1 MTGPDAPG
9 FEPIAI
15 VGRGCVLPGAL
26 SPGQFWDNIA
36 SGRVSLDA
44 VRPEDW
50 RLPPAGFGT
59 GTGPGPRAMATAG
72 LVRGFAEAFDPE
84 GFAADAEQVA
94 AYDPALQWVLHAGR
108 AALREAGDHARP
120 ARTGLILGNLGYPS
134 RSLAAYAERIWLA
147 GHPDLHAALPEVPSA
162 ADARARFCS
171 GMWAHTAANALGLQG
186 GSLALD
192 AACASALYA
201 VKIACDRLHD
211 GTADLMLAGAVS
223 GCDGLI
229 IHSGFEVLGALSP
242 SGRSRPFQRGAD
254 GLVPAEGA
262 ALLALIRLRDAVAA
276 RVPVLGVVR
285 GVGLSNDGRTGGFL
299 VPAEEGQV
307 RAMRAAYEQAGFGPE
322 TVELLECHAT
332 GTPLGDAVE
341 ARSAARLFG
350 GRQEPLPVTSVK
362 SNVGHLLT
370 ASGAAGLLKLL
381 SAIREGTFPATAGV
395 ADPID
400 ELRDGPLRLL
410 TANEPWP
417 GRRRR
422 AAISAFGFGGNNAH
436 LVIEPFDGTP
446 GAFSV
451 AVPGHAAGAGYPAP
465 AEIAIVAIGARVGGM
480 GADALRDALLS
491 GQAPGKPVPGI
502 EVALDGLRYPPRDL
516 GETLGQQ
523 VLVLEAARE
532 AAAGIELPPQRT
544 AVLIGMGCDP
554 ETARVHARRRL
565 DAWLS
570 QRAPGAGA
578 GAGDGFSPPLT
589 AARVLGAM
597 ANIAANRIGGQLGLA
612 GPGFAVC
619 AEEASG
625 IAALE
630 LAARALRAGEV
641 DAALVGAV
649 DLSDEPVHRAAVTE
663 LGLTTNPADA
673 AVVLVLKRLDDARR
687 DGDRVIALIDREPGG
702 PAPAEFFPVDLF
714 GVPHAARGL
723 LNVAAAGLALRHRA
737 LPIAGQ
743 RARPRLAAAT
753 ADVVTSVLGAPPAR
767 VRLRAADA
775 VPWAPGPVPRLHIY
789 SGATRSDVLAAV
801 ASGRESDTGPAR
813 LAVLAHD
820 PGHLAGRLAGA
831 CAWLDGGALRPPGVA
846 FREIPVSGETAF
858 VYTKGSAFYP
868 GMGSDLALAF
878 APLADGMDEAALVS
892 WIYEGREKPND
903 SLDQILAVGFIA
915 RLHTRITREVLGIE
929 PQAAIGYSSGESAAL
944 VALGVWNDVTAMS
957 ADARASGLFTR
968 DLGGELRAV
977 RRFWA
982 RNGIVGERWA
992 GYILSADPER
1002 VRAMVAGERAV
1013 HLTAVCAPGTCVVAG
1028 EEQACAAFAERF
1040 DPGSRIR
1047 IQYDLVAHAPELA
1060 DVRDR
1065 WHALHRRPATSVPG
1079 IRFYRGA
1086 TGEWYYPT
1094 EQTAADAITE
1104 QMLSPVDF
1112 PNVIE
1117 RAWQDGV
1124 RVFIEHGPAAQCTN
1138 WIHRI
1143 LGDREHVAVALDTV
1157 RDQGMWSLSA
1167 AVAELAAA
1175 GVAVR
1180 HDALAAYLGTSPAR
1194 PKPGGGATIS
1204 LPKRLPAPVLEQP
1217 VLEQPVLEQAAPQ
1230 HPASGHPASEYTLM
1244 ERAPD
1249 LAPVP
1254 SGRQPLVAGR
1264 AVPQPQ
1270 PASAQP
1276 APALAAA
1283 APAWQASVI
1292 AAHKQYLD
1300 LQAAAH
1306 ARFLAGR
1313 ASAAKLVAAASA
1325 QGWAPPGY
1333 FEPQPPETYPAPQA
1347 PSRGLAPGEGAV
1359 GEGLPHAWRGHRW
1372 GHPPGGNTVHPGPR
1386 FDRGQLEHLAAGR
1399 ISDLFGPMF
1408 AIQDAD
1414 VRQARMPGPPLL
1426 LADRVTGIDAAQG
1439 SLGQGIIWTETDVHA
1454 GAWYLDPAGR
1464 MPAGLVVEAGQADL
1478 LLISWL
1484 GADLRNRGERVYRL
1498 LGSEVTFH
1506 AAPPGPGQTLSFEIR
1521 VTGHVAH
1528 GPVRL
1533 FFFEYDCHAG
1543 DTLLLTV
1550 RGGQAGF
1557 FNDDELASTGGVL
1570 WDASAVSPP
1579 PDAPQDPPAARCTR
1593 SAFDS
1598 DAIGALAQGRPDAC
1612 FGPGWEATRAHVRTP
1627 RIGSGRLRL
1636 LDEIPVLDPS
1646 GGPWGRGYLR
1656 AETAISPDDWYF
1668 DGHFHNDPCMPGTLM
1683 SEGCL
1688 QAVSFYL
1695 AARGYTITRDG
1706 WRFEPV
1712 PGRTA
1717 RMRCRGQVTP
1727 DSKQLTYEVFVSE
1740 VSASPFPAVIAD
1752 VLVTVDG
1759 VKALH
1764 VADCAVR
1771 LVPDWPLEHWRHL
1784 GPPAVQR
1791 TAQPVPLQRLGGL
1804 AGHRDAG
1811 PVAEA
1816 GGVPLGYA
1824 SLLACAWGKPTDGLG
1839 PMAEAFTGARR
1850 GPRLPGPP
1858 YHFMSRVIAVEGPYQ
1873 GMAVGSAVAAEYD
1886 VPDEAWYFADNAERT
1901 MPAAALM
1908 EIALQPCGWLG
1919 CYVGSP
1925 VQIDAELLFRNLDGD
1940 VRVLREVRPGTRVV
1954 RTRAEL
1960 AGVSRAAGMIIETF
1974 RVECHADGEPLLAGT
1989 AVFGYFLTT
1998 AFEQQPG
2005 LPPSPAEQERLT
2017 QPCEHAPA
2025 LYYPDPA
2032 RRAHQAGPML
2042 MMLDRIT
2049 GYWPAGGA
2057 AGLGR
2062 LRAEQDID
2070 PGEWFFR
2077 AHFFQDPVMPGS
2089 LGVEAMCQLLQ
2100 WYLLE
2105 RGATAALPA
2114 PRFEPIMTGQPLTWK
2129 YRGQVQPTDG
2139 QLTVELEIT
2148 AAGQDDRGS
2157 YALADGW
2164 LWVDGHRIYHVAGLG
2179 MRVVPGD
2186 QPPTGL

>member
-1 MTGPDAPG
+1 MS
-9 FEPIAI
+9 EPIAI

-26 SPGQFWDNIA
+26 SPGQFWDNVA
-36 SGRVSLDA
+36 SGRVSLEA

-50 RLPPAGFGT
+50 RLPPAAVGAGA
-59 GTGPGPRAMATAG
+59 GAGRGPATMATAG
-72 LVRGFAEAFDPE
+72 LVRGFAEVFDPE
-84 GFAADAEQVA
+84 GFAVDADQVV
-94 AYDPALQWVLHAGR
+94 AYDPALTWVLHAGR

-120 ARTGLILGNLGYPS
+120 ARSGLILGNLGYPS

-147 GHPDLHAALPEVPSA
+147 GHPDLRAAFPEVPSA
-162 ADARARFCS
+162 ADPRARFCS
-171 GMWAHTAANALGLQG
+171 GMWAHTAASALGLRG

-201 VKIACDRLHD
+201 IKIACDRLHD
-211 GTADLMLAGAVS
+211 AAADLMLAGAVS

-229 IHSGFEVLGALSP
+229 IDSGFQALGALSP

-262 ALLALIRLRDAVAA
+262 ALLALMRLRDAVAA

-285 GVGLSNDGRTGGFL
+285 GIGLSNDGRAGGFL
-299 VPAEEGQV
+299 APSEEGQV
-307 RAMRAAYEQAGFGPE
+307 RAMHAAYEQAGFGPE

-341 ARSAARLFG
+341 ARSAARFFG
-350 GRQEPLPVTSVK
+350 GRQSPLPIGSVK

-381 SAIREGTFPATAGV
+381 SAINEGTFPATADV
-395 ADPID
+395 TDPID
-400 ELRDGPLRLL
+400 EFRDGPLRLL
-410 TANEPWP
+410 TGTESWS

-422 AAISAFGFGGNNAH
+422 AAINAFGFGGNNAH
-436 LVIEPFDGTP
+436 LIIEAYDGMP
-446 GAFSV
+446 ESLRV
-451 AVPGHAAGAGYPAP
+451 AVPGSITTSGHPAP
-465 AEIAIVAIGARVGGM
+465 ANVAIVAIGARVGGM
-480 GADALRDALLS
+480 GAGAFRDAVLS
-491 GQAPGKPVPGI
+491 GQAPDKPVPDI

-532 AAAGIELPPQRT
+532 AAAGIDLPPRRT

-565 DAWLS
+565 DAWLPPRYS
-570 QRAPGAGA
+570 SGRRAPGPRA

-597 ANIAANRIGGQLGLA
+597 ANIAANRISGQLGLS
-612 GPGFAVC
+612 GPGFAVS

-625 IAALE
+625 IVALE
-630 LAARALRAGEV
+630 LAARALRAREV

-663 LGLTTNPADA
+663 LGLPTSPADA

-687 DGDRVIALIDREPGG
+687 DGDPVIALIDREPGG
-702 PAPAEFFPVDLF
+702 PATAGSFPDDLF
-714 GVPHAARGL
+714 GAPHAARGL
-723 LNVAAAGLALRHRA
+723 LNVAAAALALRHRA
-737 LPIAGQ
+737 RPAAGQ
-743 RARPRLAAAT
+743 RAEPRLAATT
-753 ADVVTSVLGAPPAR
+753 ADVVTPVLGAAPAR

-775 VPWAPGPVPRLHIY
+775 APWAPGPVPRLHIY
-789 SGATRSDVLAAV
+789 SGATRSDVLGAV

-813 LAVLAHD
+813 LAVLAGD
-820 PGHLAGRLAGA
+820 PVHLAGQLAAARG
-831 CAWLDGGALRPPGVA
+831 WLDGDALRPPGVA
-846 FREIPVSGETAF
+846 FREIPVSGQTAF

-878 APLADGMDEAALVS
+878 APLADGIDEAALAS
-892 WIYEGREKPND
+892 WVYEGREKPND
-903 SLDQILAVGFIA
+903 SLDQILAVGFVA

-944 VALGVWNDVTAMS
+944 VALGAWNDVTAMS
-957 ADARASGLFTR
+957 VDARTSGLFTH

-977 RRFWA
+977 RHYWA
-982 RNGIVGERWA
+982 RNGIAGERWA
-992 GYILSADPER
+992 GYILAADPEQ
-1002 VRAMVAGERAV
+1002 VRAIIRGERAV
-1013 HLTAVCAPGTCVVAG
+1013 HLTAVCAPGTCVIAG
-1028 EEQACAAFAERF
+1028 EEHACTAFAERF
-1040 DPGSRIR
+1040 DPASRIR

-1065 WHALHRRPATSVPG
+1065 WHALHRRPTTSVPG

-1086 TGEWYYPT
+1086 TGDWYHPT
-1094 EQTAADAITE
+1094 EQAAADAITE
-1104 QMLSPVDF
+1104 QMLSPVNF
-1112 PNVIE
+1112 PTVIE
-1117 RAWQDGV
+1117 RAWHDGV

-1138 WIHRI
+1138 WIRRI
-1143 LGDREHVAVALDTV
+1143 LGEREHVAVALDTV
-1157 RDQGMWSLSA
+1157 RDQGLWSLSA

-1175 GVAVR
+1175 GVPVR
-1180 HDALAAYLGTSPAR
+1180 HDALAAYLGTSPAVLDNTVPEPTR
-1194 PKPGGGATIS
+1194 GATIS
-1204 LPKRLPAPVLEQP
+1204 LPKRLPAPVLEQ
-1217 VLEQPVLEQAAPQ
+1217 AAPQ
-1230 HPASGHPASEYTLM
+1230 GSASGNTAPEYALM

-1249 LAPVP
+1249 LAPRP
-1254 SGRQPLVAGR
+1254 A
-1264 AVPQPQ
+1264 AVSMSAV
-1270 PASAQP
+1270 PASA
-1276 APALAAA
+1276 AL
-1283 APAWQASVI
+1283 AWQASVT

-1300 LQAAAH
+1300 IQAAAH
-1306 ARFLAGR
+1306 TRFLTGR
-1313 ASAAKLVAAASA
+1313 ASAATLVA
-1325 QGWAPPGY
+1325 PVI
-1333 FEPQPPETYPAPQA
+1333 T
-1347 PSRGLAPGEGAV
+1347 PSVTG
-1359 GEGLPHAWRGHRW
+1359 
-1372 GHPPGGNTVHPGPR
+1372 HPGPR
-1386 FDRGQLEHLAAGR
+1386 FDRAQLEHLASGR
-1399 ISDLFGPMF
+1399 VSDLFGPMF
-1408 AIQDAD
+1408 AVQDAD
-1414 VRQARMPGPPLL
+1414 ARQTRMPGPPLL
-1426 LADRVTGIDAAQG
+1426 LADRVTGIDAGQG
-1439 SLGQGIIWTETDVHA
+1439 SLDKGVIWTETDVHA
-1454 GAWYLDPAGR
+1454 SAWYLDPAGR

-1498 LGSEVTFH
+1498 LGSDVTFH

-1521 VTGHVAH
+1521 VVGHVVH

-1543 DTLLLTV
+1543 DTLVLTV
-1550 RGGQAGF
+1550 RDGQAGF
-1557 FNDDELASTGGVL
+1557 FNDDELANTGGVL

-1579 PDAPQDPPAARCTR
+1579 PDAPLDPPAVRCTR

-1598 DAIGALAQGRPDAC
+1598 DAIHAFTQGRPDAC

-1627 RIGSGRLRL
+1627 RTGSGRLRL
-1636 LDEIPVLDPS
+1636 LDEIPVFDPA

-1656 AETAISPDDWYF
+1656 AQAAISPGDWYF

-1695 AARGYTITRDG
+1695 TACGHTISRDG

-1727 DSKQLTYEVFVSE
+1727 DSKQLTYEVFISE
-1740 VSASPFPAVIAD
+1740 VSASPLPTVIAD

-1784 GPPAVQR
+1784 GPSAVQR
-1791 TAQPVPLQRLGGL
+1791 TAQPVPPQQLGGL

-1839 PMAEAFTGARR
+1839 PMAEAFVGVRR

-1858 YHFMSRVIAVEGPYQ
+1858 YHFVTRIIAVEGPYQ
-1873 GMAVGSAVAAEYD
+1873 GMAVGSAVTAEYD
-1886 VPDEAWYFADNAERT
+1886 VPAEAWYFADNAERT
-1901 MPAAALM
+1901 MPTAALM

-1925 VQIDAELLFRNLDGD
+1925 VQIDAELLFRNLDGN
-1940 VRVLREVRPGTRVV
+1940 VQVLREVRPGTRTV

-1960 AGVSRAAGMIIETF
+1960 ANVSRAAGMIIETF
-1974 RVECHADGEPLLAGT
+1974 RIECQADGGPLLAGT

-2005 LPPSPAEQERLT
+2005 LPPSPAERERLT
-2017 QPCEHAPA
+2017 ESCEHAPA

-2032 RRAHQAGPML
+2032 RRARQAGPML

-2049 GYWPAGGA
+2049 GYWPEGGA

-2062 LRAEQDID
+2062 LRAEKDID

-2100 WYLLE
+2100 WYLID
-2105 RGATAALPA
+2105 RGATASSARA
-2114 PRFEPIMTGQPLTWK
+2114 RFEPIMTGQPLTWK
-2129 YRGQVQPTDG
+2129 YRGQVRPTDG

-2148 AAGQDDRGS
+2148 AAGQDDRGR
-2157 YALADGW
+2157 YAIADGW
-2164 LWVDGHRIYHVAGLG
+2164 LWVDGRRIYHVAGLG

-2186 QPPTGL
+2186 PPTTGAAGP

>member
-1 MTGPDAPG
+1 MSSFPGGIGGVVPPGASRAGPDAPG
-9 FEPIAI
+9 FEPIAV

-36 SGRVSLDA
+36 SGRVNLDA
-44 VRPEDW
+44 VRPEEW
-50 RLPPAGFGT
+50 RLPPTALGLGAAS
-59 GTGPGPRAMATAG
+59 GPGAMATAG
-72 LVRGFAEAFDPE
+72 LVRGFAEVFDPA
-84 GFAADAEQVA
+84 GFAVDAEQVA

-134 RSLAAYAERIWLA
+134 RSLAAYAERVWLA
-147 GHPDLHAALPEVPSA
+147 DRPDLLAALPEVPSA

-171 GMWAHTAANALGLQG
+171 GMWAHTAANALGLHG

-201 VKIACDRLHD
+201 AKIACDRLHD

-229 IHSGFEVLGALSP
+229 INSGFEVLGALSP

-254 GLVPAEGA
+254 GLVPAEGV
-262 ALLALIRLRDAVAA
+262 ALLALMRLRDAAA
-276 RVPVLGVVR
+276 AGVPVLGVVR

-299 VPAEEGQV
+299 LPAEEGQI
-307 RAMRAAYEQAGFGPE
+307 RAMRAAYQQAGFGPE

-332 GTPLGDAVE
+332 GTPLGDVVE
-341 ARSAARLFG
+341 ARSTARIFA
-350 GRQEPLPVTSVK
+350 GRPEPLPIGSVK

-381 SAIREGTFPATAGV
+381 AAIDDGTFPSTADV

-400 ELRDGPLRLL
+400 ELRDGSLRLL
-410 TANEPWP
+410 TANESWS

-436 LVIEPFDGTP
+436 LVIEAFDGTP
-446 GAFSV
+446 GTFSV
-451 AVPGHAAGAGYPAP
+451 AVPGFGTANGHLAP

-480 GADALRDALLS
+480 GVDALREALLS
-491 GQAPGKPVPGI
+491 GQVPDEPVPDT

-532 AAAGIELPPQRT
+532 AAGGIELPAQRT

-554 ETARVHARRRL
+554 ETARVNARRRL
-565 DAWLS
+565 NAWLS
-570 QRAPGAGA
+570 PGESTADA
-578 GAGDGFSPPLT
+578 VAGDGFSPPLT

-630 LAARALRAGEV
+630 LAARALRAREV

-649 DLSDEPVHRAAVTE
+649 DLSDEPVHRAAAAE
-663 LGLTTNPADA
+663 LGLTANPADA

-687 DGDRVIALIDREPGG
+687 DGDQVIALIDAEPGG
-702 PAPAEFFPVDLF
+702 SPPAECFPDDLF
-714 GVPHAARGL
+714 GAPHAARGL
-723 LNVAAAGLALRHRA
+723 LTVAAAGLALRHRA
-737 LPIAGQ
+737 RPAAGQ
-743 RARPRLAAAT
+743 RALPRLAAAT
-753 ADVVTSVLGAPPAR
+753 ADVVTPVLGASPAH

-775 VPWAPGPVPRLHIY
+775 APWAAGPVPRLHIY

-801 ASGRESDTGPAR
+801 TAGRESDTGPAR
-813 LAVLAHD
+813 LAVLARA
-820 PGHLAGRLAGA
+820 PEHLAGQLAA
-831 CAWLDGGALRPPGVA
+831 ARAWLDGDALRPPGAA
-846 FREIPVSGETAF
+846 FREIPITGETAF

-892 WIYEGREKPND
+892 WIHEGREKPND

-915 RLHTRITREVLGIE
+915 RLHTRITRQVLGLQ

-944 VALGVWNDVTAMS
+944 VALGVWNDVTALS
-957 ADARASGLFTR
+957 VDARASGLFTH

-982 RNGIVGERWA
+982 RHGIAGERWA
-992 GYILSADPER
+992 GYILAADPEQ

-1028 EEQACAAFAERF
+1028 EEQACAAFVERF
-1040 DPGSRIR
+1040 GSASRIR
-1047 IQYDLVAHAPELA
+1047 IQYDLVAHAPELV

-1065 WHALHRRPATSVPG
+1065 WHALHRRPTTSVPG

-1086 TGEWYYPT
+1086 TGDWYYPT

-1112 PNVIE
+1112 PAVIE

-1124 RVFIEHGPAAQCTN
+1124 RVFVEQGPAAQCTN

-1157 RDQGMWSLSA
+1157 RDQSLWSLSA

-1175 GVAVR
+1175 GVPVR
-1180 HDALAAYLGTSPAR
+1180 HDALAAYLATSDAR
-1194 PKPGGGATIS
+1194 PKPSRGATIS
-1204 LPKRLPAPVLEQP
+1204 LPKRLPAPVLEQ
-1217 VLEQPVLEQAAPQ
+1217 AAPQ
-1230 HPASGHPASEYTLM
+1230 YSPSVNSAPEHTAAEYSLM

-1249 LAPVP
+1249 LAPRP
-1254 SGRQPLVAGR
+1254 TGRRPLVVDR
-1264 AVPQPQ
+1264 PHPHPQAR
-1270 PASAQP
+1270 PASP
-1276 APALAAA
+1276 VAAA
-1283 APAWQASVI
+1283 SAGQAAIV

-1306 ARFLAGR
+1306 TRFLSGR
-1313 ASAAKLVAAASA
+1313 ASAAELVAAAVRRGPPVIGA
-1325 QGWAPPGY
+1325 VTHAAAPRPEAAPVVTPVIAPPATG
-1333 FEPQPPETYPAPQA
+1333 
-1347 PSRGLAPGEGAV
+1347 R
-1359 GEGLPHAWRGHRW
+1359 
-1372 GHPPGGNTVHPGPR
+1372 PGPR
-1386 FDRGQLEHLAAGR
+1386 FNRAQLEHLASGR

-1408 AIQDAD
+1408 AVQDDD
-1414 VRQARMPGPPLL
+1414 VRQTRMPGPPLL
-1426 LADRVTGIDAAQG
+1426 LADRVVGIDAAQG
-1439 SLGQGIIWTETDVHA
+1439 SLGQGIIWTETDVRA

-1464 MPAGLVVEAGQADL
+1464 MPPGLVVEAGQADL

-1498 LGSEVTFH
+1498 LGSDVTFH

-1521 VTGHVAH
+1521 VTGHVVH
-1528 GPVRL
+1528 GPIRL

-1550 RGGQAGF
+1550 REGQAGF
-1557 FNDDELASTGGVL
+1557 FSDDELADTGGVL
-1570 WDASAVSPP
+1570 WDASAASPP
-1579 PDAPQDPPAARCTR
+1579 PDAPLDPPTVRCAR

-1598 DAIGALAQGRPDAC
+1598 DAIHALAQGRPDVC

-1636 LDEIPVLDPS
+1636 LNEVPVFDPS
-1646 GGPWGRGYLR
+1646 GGPWGRGYLK
-1656 AETAISPDDWYF
+1656 AETAVSRDDWYF

-1688 QAVSFYL
+1688 QAVSFFL
-1695 AARGYTITRDG
+1695 AARGDTITRDG

-1727 DSKQLTYEVFVSE
+1727 ESKQLTYEVFVSE
-1740 VSASPFPAVIAD
+1740 ASAGPFPTVIAD

-1771 LVPDWPLEHWRHL
+1771 LVPGWPLEHWRHL
-1784 GPPAVQR
+1784 GPPTIQP
-1791 TAQPVPLQRLGGL
+1791 TARPVPLQQLGGL
-1804 AGHRDAG
+1804 AGHHDAE
-1811 PVAEA
+1811 PIAEVD
-1816 GGVPLGYA
+1816 GLPLGYA

-1839 PMAEAFTGARR
+1839 PMAEAFVGARR

-1858 YHFMSRVIAVEGPYQ
+1858 YHFMSRIIAVEGPYQ
-1873 GMAVGSAVAAEYD
+1873 GMAVGSAVTAEYD

-1925 VQIDAELLFRNLDGD
+1925 VQIDAELLFRNLDGN

-1960 AGVSRAAGMIIETF
+1960 ANVSRAAGMIIETF
-1974 RVECHADGEPLLAGT
+1974 RIECHADGEPLLAGT
-1989 AVFGYFLTT
+1989 SVFGYFLTT

-2005 LPPSPAEQERLT
+2005 LPPSPAERGRLT
-2017 QPCEHAPA
+2017 RPCELTPA
-2025 LYYPDPA
+2025 LYHPDPA

-2049 GYWPAGGA
+2049 GYWPDGGA
-2057 AGLGR
+2057 AGLGQ
-2062 LRAEQDID
+2062 LRAEKDLD

-2089 LGVEAMCQLLQ
+2089 LGVEGMCQLLQ
-2100 WYLLE
+2100 WYLME
-2105 RGATAALPA
+2105 RGETVGVPGS
-2114 PRFEPIMTGQPLTWK
+2114 RFEPIMTGQPLTWK
-2129 YRGQVQPTDG
+2129 YRGQIQPTDG
-2139 QLTVELEIT
+2139 RLTVELEIT
-2148 AAGQDDRGS
+2148 AAGQDDRGR
-2157 YALADGW
+2157 YAIADGW
-2164 LWVDGHRIYHVAGLG
+2164 LWVDGRRIYQVAGLG
-2179 MRVVPGD
+2179 MRVIPGD
-2186 QPPTGL
+2186 QR

>member
-1 MTGPDAPG
+1 MSGSPGGIGGVVPPGASRAGPDAPG
-9 FEPIAI
+9 FEPIAV

-44 VRPEDW
+44 VRPEEW
-50 RLPPAGFGT
+50 RLPPTALGVGAAS
-59 GTGPGPRAMATAG
+59 GPGAMATAG
-72 LVRGFAEAFDPE
+72 LVRGFAEVFDPE
-84 GFAADAEQVA
+84 GFAVDAEQVA

-108 AALREAGDHARP
+108 AALRESRDHARP

-134 RSLAAYAERIWLA
+134 RSLAAYAERVWLA
-147 GHPDLHAALPEVPSA
+147 DHPDLLAALPEVPSA

-171 GMWAHTAANALGLQG
+171 GMWAHTAANALGLHG

-201 VKIACDRLHD
+201 AKIACDRLHD

-229 IHSGFEVLGALSP
+229 INSGFEVLGALSP

-254 GLVPAEGA
+254 GLVPAEGV
-262 ALLALIRLRDAVAA
+262 ALLALMRLRDAVAA
-276 RVPVLGVVR
+276 GVPVLGVVR

-299 VPAEEGQV
+299 LPAEEGQI
-307 RAMRAAYEQAGFGPE
+307 RAMRAAYRQAGFGPE

-341 ARSAARLFG
+341 ARSTARLFA
-350 GRQEPLPVTSVK
+350 GRPEPLPIGSVK

-381 SAIREGTFPATAGV
+381 SAIEDGTFPATADV

-400 ELRDGPLRLL
+400 ELRDGSLRLL
-410 TANEPWP
+410 TANESWS

-436 LVIEPFDGTP
+436 LVIEAFDGTP
-446 GAFSV
+446 GTFSV
-451 AVPGHAAGAGYPAP
+451 AVPGFGAANRHPVP
-465 AEIAIVAIGARVGGM
+465 AEVAIVAIGARVGGM

-491 GQAPGKPVPGI
+491 GQVLDKPAPDI

-532 AAAGIELPPQRT
+532 AVGGIELPPERT

-554 ETARVHARRRL
+554 ETARVNARRRL
-565 DAWLS
+565 NAWLS
-570 QRAPGAGA
+570 HRESRAGEV
-578 GAGDGFSPPLT
+578 AGDGFSPPLT

-612 GPGFAVC
+612 GPSFAVC

-630 LAARALRAGEV
+630 LAARALRAREV

-649 DLSDEPVHRAAVTE
+649 DLGDEPVHRAAARE
-663 LGLTTNPADA
+663 LGLSANPTDA

-687 DGDRVIALIDREPGG
+687 DGDQIIALIDAEPGG
-702 PAPAEFFPVDLF
+702 SAPAECFPDDLF
-714 GVPHAARGL
+714 GAPHAARGL
-723 LNVAAAGLALRHRA
+723 LTVAAAGLALRHRA
-737 LPIAGQ
+737 RPAAGQ
-743 RARPRLAAAT
+743 RAWPRLAAAT
-753 ADVVTSVLGAPPAR
+753 ADVVTPVLGAPPAH

-775 VPWAPGPVPRLHIY
+775 APWAAGPVPRLHIY

-801 ASGRESDTGPAR
+801 TAGRESDTGPAR
-813 LAVLAHD
+813 LAVLARD
-820 PGHLAGRLAGA
+820 PVHLAGQLAA
-831 CAWLDGGALRPPGVA
+831 ARAWLDGDALRPPGVA

-957 ADARASGLFTR
+957 VDARASGLFTH

-982 RNGIVGERWA
+982 RHGIAGERWA
-992 GYILSADPER
+992 GYILAADPEQ
-1002 VRAMVAGERAV
+1002 VRAMVADERAV

-1028 EEQACAAFAERF
+1028 EEQACAAFVERF
-1040 DPGSRIR
+1040 GSASRIR
-1047 IQYDLVAHAPELA
+1047 IQYDLVAHAPELV

-1065 WHALHRRPATSVPG
+1065 WHALHRRPTTSVPG

-1086 TGEWYYPT
+1086 TGDWYHPT
-1094 EQTAADAITE
+1094 EETAADAITE

-1112 PNVIE
+1112 PAVIE

-1124 RVFIEHGPAAQCTN
+1124 RVFIEQGPAAQCTN

-1157 RDQGMWSLSA
+1157 RDQGLWSLSG
-1167 AVAELAAA
+1167 AVTELAAA

-1180 HDALAAYLGTSPAR
+1180 PDALAAYLATPPAR
-1194 PKPGGGATIS
+1194 PRASGGATIS
-1204 LPKRLPAPVLEQP
+1204 LPRRLPAPVF
-1217 VLEQPVLEQAAPQ
+1217 EQAAPRYS
-1230 HPASGHPASEYTLM
+1230 ACVNSASEHSVAEYSVM

-1249 LAPVP
+1249 LAPRP
-1254 SGRQPLVAGR
+1254 SGGQPLVADR
-1264 AVPQPQ
+1264 PVPQPQ
-1270 PASAQP
+1270 PQPHSQPRPASP
-1276 APALAAA
+1276 LAAA
-1283 APAWQASVI
+1283 SAGQASII

-1300 LQAAAH
+1300 IQAAAH
-1306 ARFLAGR
+1306 TRFLSGR
-1313 ASAAKLVAAASA
+1313 ASAAKLVAAAA
-1325 QGWAPPGY
+1325 GQGPRVTRAVIAPPATG
-1333 FEPQPPETYPAPQA
+1333 
-1347 PSRGLAPGEGAV
+1347 
-1359 GEGLPHAWRGHRW
+1359 
-1372 GHPPGGNTVHPGPR
+1372 HPGPR
-1386 FDRGQLEHLAAGR
+1386 FDRAQLEHLASGR
-1399 ISDLFGPMF
+1399 LSDLFGPMF
-1408 AIQDAD
+1408 AVQDGD
-1414 VRQARMPGPPLL
+1414 ERQTRMPGPPLL
-1426 LADRVTGIDAAQG
+1426 LADRVVGIDAVPG
-1439 SLGQGIIWTETDVHA
+1439 SLGRGSIWTETDVRA
-1454 GAWYLDPAGR
+1454 DAWYLDPAGR
-1464 MPAGLVVEAGQADL
+1464 MPPGLVVEAGQADL

-1498 LGSEVTFH
+1498 LGSDVTFH

-1521 VTGHVAH
+1521 VTGHVVH
-1528 GPVRL
+1528 GPIRL
-1533 FFFEYDCHAG
+1533 FFFEYDCHVG

-1550 RGGQAGF
+1550 RDGQAGF
-1557 FNDDELASTGGVL
+1557 FNDDELADTGGVL
-1570 WDASAVSPP
+1570 WDAAAVSPP
-1579 PDAPQDPPAARCTR
+1579 PDVPLDPPAVRCTR

-1598 DAIGALAQGRPDAC
+1598 DAIGALGHGRPDVC
-1612 FGPGWEATRAHVRTP
+1612 FGPGWDATRAHVRTP

-1636 LDEIPVLDPS
+1636 LNEIPVFDPS

-1656 AETAISPDDWYF
+1656 AETPVSRDDWYF

-1688 QAVSFYL
+1688 QAVSFFL
-1695 AARGYTITRDG
+1695 AARGDTITRDG

-1740 VSASPFPAVIAD
+1740 VSAGPFPTVIAD

-1784 GPPAVQR
+1784 GPPAVQP
-1791 TAQPVPLQRLGGL
+1791 TAQPVPLQQLGGL
-1804 AGHRDAG
+1804 ARHRDDEPIAKVDG
-1811 PVAEA
+1811 L
-1816 GGVPLGYA
+1816 PLGYA

-1839 PMAEAFTGARR
+1839 PMAEAFVGARR

-1858 YHFMSRVIAVEGPYQ
+1858 YHFMSRIIAVEGPYQ
-1873 GMAVGSAVAAEYD
+1873 GMAVGSAVTAEYD
-1886 VPDEAWYFADNAERT
+1886 VPDEAWYFADNAERS

-1960 AGVSRAAGMIIETF
+1960 ATVSRAAGMIIETF
-1974 RVECHADGEPLLAGT
+1974 RIECHADGEPLLAGT

-2005 LPPSPAEQERLT
+2005 LPPSPAERERLT
-2017 QPCEHAPA
+2017 QPCEDAPA
-2025 LYYPDPA
+2025 LYHPDPA
-2032 RRAHQAGPML
+2032 RRARQPGPML

-2049 GYWPAGGA
+2049 GYWPEGGA

-2062 LRAEQDID
+2062 LRAEKDLD

-2105 RGATAALPA
+2105 RGATVRLPGS
-2114 PRFEPIMTGQPLTWK
+2114 RFEPIMTGHPLKWK
-2129 YRGQVQPTDG
+2129 YRGQIQPADG

-2148 AAGQDDRGS
+2148 AAGGDDRGR

-2164 LWVDGHRIYHVAGLG
+2164 LWVDGRRIYHVVGLG
-2179 MRVVPGD
+2179 IRVVPGD
-2186 QPPTGL
+2186 QPPAVTGL

>member
-1 MTGPDAPG
+1 MSSFPGGIGGVVPPGASRAGPDAPG

-26 SPGQFWDNIA
+26 SPEQFWDNIA

-50 RLPPAGFGT
+50 RLPPTALGAGAAS
-59 GTGPGPRAMATAG
+59 GPGASATAG
-72 LVRGFAEAFDPE
+72 LVRGFAEVFDPA
-84 GFAADAEQVA
+84 GFAVDAEQVA

-134 RSLAAYAERIWLA
+134 RSLAAYAERVWLA
-147 GHPDLHAALPEVPSA
+147 DRPDLLAALPEVPSA

-171 GMWAHTAANALGLQG
+171 GMWAHTAANALGLHG

-201 VKIACDRLHD
+201 AKIACDRLHD

-229 IHSGFEVLGALSP
+229 INSGFEVLGALSP

-254 GLVPAEGA
+254 GLVPAEGV
-262 ALLALIRLRDAVAA
+262 ALLALMRLRDAVAA
-276 RVPVLGVVR
+276 GVPVRGLVR

-299 VPAEEGQV
+299 LPAEEGQI

-341 ARSAARLFG
+341 ARSTARFFG
-350 GRQEPLPVTSVK
+350 GRQNPLPIGSAK

-381 SAIREGTFPATAGV
+381 SAIDAGTFPATADV
-395 ADPID
+395 TDPID

-410 TANEPWP
+410 TANESWS

-436 LVIEPFDGTP
+436 LVIEAFDGTP
-446 GAFSV
+446 GRFSV
-451 AVPGHAAGAGYPAP
+451 AVPGYGAANGHPAP
-465 AEIAIVAIGARVGGM
+465 ADIAIVAIGARVGGM
-480 GADALRDALLS
+480 GVDAFRDALLS
-491 GQAPGKPVPGI
+491 GQVPDKPALDI

-532 AAAGIELPPQRT
+532 AAGGIELPPQRT
-544 AVLIGMGCDP
+544 AVFIGLGCDP
-554 ETARVHARRRL
+554 ETARVNARRRL
-565 DAWLS
+565 NAWLS
-570 QRAPGAGA
+570 HRESRAGEVAGE
-578 GAGDGFSPPLT
+578 GFSPPLT

-630 LAARALRAGEV
+630 LAARALRAREV

-649 DLSDEPVHRAAVTE
+649 DLSDEPVHRAAAGQ
-663 LGLTTNPADA
+663 LGLSANPTDA

-687 DGDRVIALIDREPGG
+687 DGDHVIALVDAEPGRS
-702 PAPAEFFPVDLF
+702 APAGRFPADLF
-714 GVPHAARGL
+714 GAPHAARGL

-737 LPIAGQ
+737 RPTAGQ
-743 RARPRLAAAT
+743 RARPRLAAPT
-753 ADVVTSVLGAPPAR
+753 ADVVTPVLGAPPAH

-775 VPWAPGPVPRLHIY
+775 APWTAGPVPRLHIY

-801 ASGRESDTGPAR
+801 TAGRESDTGPAR
-813 LAVLAHD
+813 LVVLARD
-820 PGHLAGRLAGA
+820 PVHLAEQLAA
-831 CAWLDGGALRPPGVA
+831 ARAWLGGDALRPPGVA

-892 WIYEGREKPND
+892 WIYEGREQPND

-957 ADARASGLFTR
+957 VDARASGLFTH

-982 RNGIVGERWA
+982 RHGIAGERWA
-992 GYILSADPER
+992 GYILAADPEQ
-1002 VRAMVAGERAV
+1002 VRAMVADERAV

-1028 EEQACAAFAERF
+1028 EEQACAAFVERL
-1040 DPGSRIR
+1040 GAASRIR
-1047 IQYDLVAHAPELA
+1047 IQYDLVAHAPELV

-1065 WHALHRRPATSVPG
+1065 WHALHRRPTTSVPG

-1086 TGEWYYPT
+1086 TGDWYHPT
-1094 EQTAADAITE
+1094 EETAADAITE

-1112 PNVIE
+1112 PTVIE

-1124 RVFIEHGPAAQCTN
+1124 RVFIEQGPAAQCTN

-1157 RDQGMWSLSA
+1157 RDQGLWSLSA

-1180 HDALAAYLGTSPAR
+1180 HDALAAYLATPPAR
-1194 PKPGGGATIS
+1194 PRPNGGATIS
-1204 LPKRLPAPVLEQP
+1204 LPRRLPAPVLEQ
-1217 VLEQPVLEQAAPQ
+1217 AAPQ
-1230 HPASGHPASEYTLM
+1230 YSACVNSASEHSVAEYSVM
-1244 ERAPD
+1244 EPAPD
-1249 LAPVP
+1249 LAPRP
-1254 SGRQPLVAGR
+1254 GGGRPLVADR
-1264 AVPQPQ
+1264 PVPQPQ
-1270 PASAQP
+1270 PQP
-1276 APALAAA
+1276 QSVSPLAAA
-1283 APAWQASVI
+1283 SAGQASII

-1300 LQAAAH
+1300 IQAAAH
-1306 ARFLAGR
+1306 TRFLSGR
-1313 ASAAKLVAAASA
+1313 ASAAKLVAAAAGRGTPVIRAVTRAAIPSPAVAPVVTLVVA
-1325 QGWAPPGY
+1325 Q
-1333 FEPQPPETYPAPQA
+1333 PATG
-1347 PSRGLAPGEGAV
+1347 R
-1359 GEGLPHAWRGHRW
+1359 
-1372 GHPPGGNTVHPGPR
+1372 PGPR
-1386 FDRGQLEHLAAGR
+1386 FDRAQLEHLASGR
-1399 ISDLFGPMF
+1399 LSDLFGQMF
-1408 AIQDAD
+1408 AVQDAN
-1414 VRQARMPGPPLL
+1414 VRQTRMPGPPLL
-1426 LADRVTGIDAAQG
+1426 LADRVVGIDAAPG
-1439 SLGQGIIWTETDVHA
+1439 SLGRGSIWTETDVRA
-1454 GAWYLDPAGR
+1454 DAWYLDPAGR

-1484 GADLRNRGERVYRL
+1484 GADLRNRGMRVYRL
-1498 LGSEVTFH
+1498 LGSDVTFH

-1521 VTGHVAH
+1521 VTGHVVH
-1528 GPVRL
+1528 GPIRL

-1550 RGGQAGF
+1550 RDGQAGF
-1557 FNDDELASTGGVL
+1557 FSDDELADTGGVL
-1570 WDASAVSPP
+1570 WDAAAVSPP
-1579 PDAPQDPPAARCTR
+1579 PDVPLDPPAVRCTR

-1598 DAIGALAQGRPDAC
+1598 DAIGALAHGRPDVC

-1636 LDEIPVLDPS
+1636 LNEIPVLDPS

-1656 AETAISPDDWYF
+1656 AETSVSRDDWYF

-1688 QAVSFYL
+1688 QAVSFFL
-1695 AARGYTITRDG
+1695 AARGDTITRDG

-1740 VSASPFPAVIAD
+1740 VSAGPFPTVIAD

-1784 GPPAVQR
+1784 GPPAVQP
-1791 TAQPVPLQRLGGL
+1791 TAQLVPLQQLGGL
-1804 AGHRDAG
+1804 AGHRDDE
-1811 PVAEA
+1811 PVAEVE
-1816 GGVPLGYA
+1816 GLPLGYA

-1839 PMAEAFTGARR
+1839 PMAEAFVGARR

-1858 YHFMSRVIAVEGPYQ
+1858 YHFMSRVVAVEGPYQ
-1873 GMAVGSAVAAEYD
+1873 GMAVGSAVTAEYD

-1919 CYVGSP
+1919 CYAGSP

-1940 VRVLREVRPGTRVV
+1940 LRVLREVRPGTRVV

-1960 AGVSRAAGMIIETF
+1960 ATVSRAAGMIIETF
-1974 RVECHADGEPLLAGT
+1974 RIECLADGEPLLAGT
-1989 AVFGYFLTT
+1989 AVFGYFLTS

-2005 LPPSPAEQERLT
+2005 LPPSPGERAGLT
-2017 QPCEHAPA
+2017 QPCEDAPA
-2025 LYYPDPA
+2025 LYYRDPA
-2032 RRAHQAGPML
+2032 LRARQAGPML

-2049 GYWPAGGA
+2049 GYWPEGGA

-2062 LRAEQDID
+2062 LRAEKDLD

-2105 RGATAALPA
+2105 RGATVGLAGS
-2114 PRFEPIMTGQPLTWK
+2114 RFEPIMTGHPLKWK
-2129 YRGQVQPTDG
+2129 YRGQIQPADG

-2148 AAGQDDRGS
+2148 ATGDDDRGR

-2164 LWVDGHRIYHVAGLG
+2164 LWVDGRRIYHVVGLG
-2179 MRVVPGD
+2179 IRVVPGD
-2186 QPPTGL
+2186 QPPAVTGL

>member
-26 SPGQFWDNIA
+26 SPEQFWDNIA

-50 RLPPAGFGT
+50 RLPPTGFGV
-59 GTGPGPRAMATAG
+59 GIGSGPRKMATAG

-84 GFAADAEQVA
+84 GFVADAEQVA

-108 AALREAGDHARP
+108 AALREAGDRARP

-147 GHPDLHAALPEVPSA
+147 DHPDLHAAIPEVPSA

-171 GMWAHTAANALGLQG
+171 GLWAYTAANALGLQG

-229 IHSGFEVLGALSP
+229 INSGFEVLSALSP
-242 SGRSRPFQRGAD
+242 SGRSKPFQRGAD
-254 GLVPAEGA
+254 GLVPAEGT
-262 ALLALIRLRDAVAA
+262 ALLALMRLRDAVAA
-276 RVPVLGVVR
+276 HVPILGVVR

-299 VPAEEGQV
+299 VPAEEGQS

-341 ARSAARLFG
+341 ARSTARLFG
-350 GRQEPLPVTSVK
+350 GRQEPLPISSVK

-381 SAIREGTFPATAGV
+381 SAIHDGTFPATADV

-400 ELRDGPLRLL
+400 ELCDGPLRLL
-410 TANEPWP
+410 TANEPWS

-451 AVPGHAAGAGYPAP
+451 AVPGYVAAPGYPAP

-480 GADALRDALLS
+480 GVDALRDALLS
-491 GQAPGKPVPGI
+491 GRAPDKPVPDI

-532 AAAGIELPPQRT
+532 AVLGIDLPPQRT

-554 ETARVHARRRL
+554 ETARVHACRRL

-570 QRAPGAGA
+570 QRASGVGVW
-578 GAGDGFSPPLT
+578 AGDGFSPPLT

-597 ANIAANRIGGQLGLA
+597 ANIAANRVGGQLGLT

-625 IAALE
+625 IVALE

-673 AVVLVLKRLDDARR
+673 AVILVLKRLDDARR
-687 DGDRVIALIDREPGG
+687 DGDRVIALIDREPSTS
-702 PAPAEFFPVDLF
+702 APAEFFPVDLF
-714 GVPHAARGL
+714 GAPHAARGL

-737 LPIAGQ
+737 LPLAGQ
-743 RARPRLAAAT
+743 RAQPRLAATT
-753 ADVVTSVLGAPPAR
+753 ADVVTSVLGAPPAH

-775 VPWAPGPVPRLHIY
+775 DPWTPGPAPRLHIY

-801 ASGRESDTGPAR
+801 ASGRESDTCPAR
-813 LAVLAHD
+813 LAVLARD
-820 PGHLAGRLAGA
+820 PAHLADQLVAVR
-831 CAWLDGGALRPPGVA
+831 AWLDGDALRPPGVA
-846 FREIPVSGETAF
+846 YREIPISGETAF

-915 RLHTRITREVLGIE
+915 RLHTRITREVLGTE

-957 ADARASGLFTR
+957 VNARASGLFTH

-977 RRFWA
+977 RHFWA

-992 GYILSADPER
+992 GYILSADPEQ
-1002 VRAMVAGERAV
+1002 VQAMVKDERAV

-1028 EEQACAAFAERF
+1028 EEQDCVAFVERF
-1040 DPGSRIR
+1040 DPASRIR
-1047 IQYDLVAHAPELA
+1047 IQYDLVAHAPELV

-1065 WHALHRRPATSVPG
+1065 WHALHRRPTTSVPG

-1086 TGEWYYPT
+1086 TDDWYYPT

-1104 QMLSPVDF
+1104 QMLSPIDF

-1117 RAWQDGV
+1117 RAWHDGV

-1157 RDQGMWSLSA
+1157 RNQGLWSLWA

-1180 HDALAAYLGTSPAR
+1180 HDALAAYLATSPAR
-1194 PKPGGGATIS
+1194 PKSSGGATIS
-1204 LPKRLPAPVLEQP
+1204 LPKRLPAPVLEQ
-1217 VLEQPVLEQAAPQ
+1217 AAPQ
-1230 HPASGHPASEYTLM
+1230 LQTSGYTASECTVM

-1249 LAPVP
+1249 LAPMP
-1254 SGRQPLVAGR
+1254 SGRQPLVVDR

-1270 PASAQP
+1270 PVS
-1276 APALAAA
+1276 ALAAA
-1283 APAWQASVI
+1283 SASQASII

-1300 LQAAAH
+1300 IQAAAH
-1306 ARFLAGR
+1306 TRFLAGR
-1313 ASAAKLVAAASA
+1313 ASAAKLAAAASS
-1325 QGWAPPGY
+1325 Q
-1333 FEPQPPETYPAPQA
+1333 
-1347 PSRGLAPGEGAV
+1347 
-1359 GEGLPHAWRGHRW
+1359 GLPAIRAVTRAAVPSPAAAPVVTPVIT
-1372 GHPPGGNTVHPGPR
+1372 PPTTGHPGPR
-1386 FDRGQLEHLAAGR
+1386 FDRAQLEHLASGR

-1408 AIQDAD
+1408 AVQDAD
-1414 VRQARMPGPPLL
+1414 VRQTRMPGPPLL
-1426 LADRVTGIDAAQG
+1426 LADRMVGIDAVQG
-1439 SLGQGIIWTETDVHA
+1439 SLGQGIIRTETDVHA
-1454 GAWYLDPAGR
+1454 DAWYLDPAGR

-1484 GADLRNRGERVYRL
+1484 GADLGNRGERVYRL
-1498 LGSEVTFH
+1498 LGSDVTFH

-1521 VTGHVAH
+1521 VIGHVVH

-1557 FNDDELASTGGVL
+1557 FNDDELANTGGVL

-1579 PDAPQDPPAARCTR
+1579 PDAPQDPPAVRCTR

-1598 DAIGALAQGRPDAC
+1598 DAIHALAQGRPDAC

-1627 RIGSGRLRL
+1627 RIGAERLRL
-1636 LDEIPVLDPS
+1636 LDEIPVFDPS

-1695 AARGYTITRDG
+1695 AAGGYTITRDG

-1752 VLVTVDG
+1752 VLVTVNG

-1791 TAQPVPLQRLGGL
+1791 TAQPVPLQQLGGL
-1804 AGHRDAG
+1804 AGHGDAEST
-1811 PVAEA
+1811 AEV

-1839 PMAEAFTGARR
+1839 PMAEAFVGARR

-1858 YHFMSRVIAVEGPYQ
+1858 YHFMSRIIAVEGPYQ

-1960 AGVSRAAGMIIETF
+1960 ADVSRAAGMIIETF
-1974 RVECHADGEPLLAGT
+1974 RIECHADGEPLLAGT

-2005 LPPSPAEQERLT
+2005 LPPSPVERERLT
-2017 QPCEHAPA
+2017 EPCEHAPA

-2032 RRAHQAGPML
+2032 RRARQAGPML

-2049 GYWPAGGA
+2049 GYWPEGGA

-2062 LRAEQDID
+2062 LRAEKDID

-2100 WYLLE
+2100 WYLME
-2105 RGATAALPA
+2105 RGATAGLPS

-2148 AAGQDDRGS
+2148 VAGQDDRGR

-2164 LWVDGHRIYHVAGLG
+2164 LWVDGRRIYRVAGLG

-2186 QPPTGL
+2186 QPPAGARA